1 MLVVQGTDDSLIPY
15 ATTTGLVTHT
25 LCHDQHDTVRYV
37 PVAGASHNGA
47 LVDGASVLL
56 NWVGVITPSGRY
68 VIARGIQQA
77 NWMLLVAVV
86 VAALA
91 IRLALAPPRAFTR
104 FVFVALD
111 FFVPL
116 GMYIEYIDNLGRAE
130 SFTVAPYLGPGFY
143 LALAATGLLIA
154 TTVKGWT
161 ERETWAPA
169 S

>member
-1 MLVVQGTDDSLIPY
+1 MPLTPLSEYKAPPYQPKILVLGAFT
-15 ATTTGLVTHT
+15 LV
-25 LCHDQHDTVRYV
+25 
-37 PVAGASHNGA
+37 A
-47 LVDGASVLL
+47 LADGASVLL

-154 TTVKGWT
+154 TTVMGWT

>member
-1 MLVVQGTDDSLIPY
+1 MPLTPLSEYKEPPYRPKILVI
-15 ATTTGLVTHT
+15 AAFT
-25 LCHDQHDTVRYV
+25 LLAVVY
-37 PVAGASHNGA
+37 GE
-47 LVDGASVLL
+47 SVLL
-56 NWVGVITPSGRY
+56 NWVGVVTPSGRY
-68 VIARGIQQA
+68 VIASGIQRA
-77 NWMLLVAVV
+77 NWMLLVASV

-91 IRLALAPPRAFTR
+91 VRLALAPPRAFTR

-143 LALAATGLLIA
+143 VALAATALLIA
-154 TTVKGWT
+154 TTVMGWT
-161 ERETWAPA
+161 ERETWTPA